1 MQTPAWHHRTL
12 VYVTVTSVVTPA
24 GDLSRRPA
32 TMNCDVTVPSPGDLD
47 SPVDVPWRVSTDLMQ
62 NPAWYYRK
70 LVCRADNN
78 GFTPA
83 GSPGVGLVC
92 GN

>member
-1 MQTPAWHHRTL
+1 MK
-12 VYVTVTSVVTPA
+12 Y
-24 GDLSRRPA
+24 
-32 TMNCDVTVPSPGDLD
+32 DVTVPSPGDLD

-83 GSPGVGLVC
+83 GSPGVRLRAATDRIDPVVTASSAGDLNRSADVS
-92 GN
+92 